1 MNPNYEQEL
10 EKAISQITASLEKIG
25 ELDRKLESLESG
37 LKELADAF
45 RKFSEGFAKSFTPPE
60 RRVAR
65 TSVTVSKE
73 DDARNT
79 SDGSRIPVRRE
90 GTHADAESG
99 LLEAMKSA
107 HARPAV
113 GA

>member
-10 EKAISQITASLEKIG
+10 AKAISQTTASLEKIG

-37 LKELADAF
+37 LKELAEAF
-45 RKFSEGFAKSFTPPE
+45 RKFSEGFAKSFTAPE

-65 TSVTVSKE
+65 TSVTISKE
-73 DDARNT
+73 DDAR
-79 SDGSRIPVRRE
+79 SASKASIPAKGE
-90 GTHADAESG
+90 GAHGDAEAG
-99 LLEAMKSA
+99 FLEAMKSA
-107 HARPAV
+107 HTHPAI